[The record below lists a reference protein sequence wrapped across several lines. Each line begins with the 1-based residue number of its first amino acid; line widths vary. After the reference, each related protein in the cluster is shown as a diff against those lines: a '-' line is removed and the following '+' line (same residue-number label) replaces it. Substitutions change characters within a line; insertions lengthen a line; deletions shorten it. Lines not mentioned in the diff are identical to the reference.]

1 MSEILKTKLQRVG
14 FDVVGTIRDAGN
26 DLGIFINTKDIAQG
40 KKLNPMQC
48 TAARCLQRAVGDPG
62 VKVAVFLHVAY
73 VQWPGLPSVR
83 RYIVPKRLHDNVVV
97 ATDQGGVVTPGD
109 YTLKAPKGG
118 DRLGEAALRRDKLA
132 KARAEGKKPPPSRRI
147 GPTNRDVKVMANDSS
162 TRWMRRV

>member
-1 MSEILKTKLQRVG
+1 MSEALKTQLQRVG

-26 DLGIFINTKDIAQG
+26 DLGIFINTKDIARG
-40 KKLNPMQC
+40 KAKSPMQC

-83 RYIVPKRLHDNVVV
+83 RYIVPKRLRDKVVV
-97 ATDQGGVVTPGD
+97 ATDEGESVTPGD

-118 DRLGEAALRRDKLA
+118 ERLGEAALRRDKLV
-132 KARAEGKKPPPSRRI
+132 KERAEGKRLPASKRI
-147 GPTNRDVKVMANDSS
+147 GPTNRGVKAVADN
-162 TRWMRRV
+162 RWLRRV